1 MTREE
6 AKAFAARWLPAWTG
20 NQPERLA
27 SFYSEDA
34 FYLDPAVPEGIKGR
48 EPLLRYFRTLLGYNP
63 EWVWTNIDVFPME
76 NGFLNKWI
84 ARIPVRDEVIE
95 CVGVC
100 TVELRDGLISRN
112 EVYFDRTRLIAAI
125 KGIDMRI

>member
-6 AKAFAARWLPAWTG
+6 AKAFAAKWLPAWTG

-34 FYLDPAVPEGIKGR
+34 FYLDPALPEGIKGR

-63 EWVWTNIDVFPME
+63 DVFPME

-84 ARIPVRDEVIE
+84 ARIPVRDKVIE
-95 CVGVC
+95 CVGLC
-100 TVELRDGLISRN
+100 TVELNNGLISKN
-112 EVYFDRTRLIAAI
+112 EVYFDRTELIAAI
-125 KGIDMRI
+125 KGIDLRL

>member
-1 MTREE
+1 MTREGS
-6 AKAFAARWLPAWTG
+6 KAFAAKWLPAWTG

-48 EPLLRYFRTLLGYNP
+48 APLLRYFQKLLAFNP
-63 EWVWTNIDVFPME
+63 NWVWTNIDVFPME

-84 ARIPVRDEVIE
+84 ARIPVRDKVIE

-100 TVELRDGLISRN
+100 TVELENGLISRN
-112 EVYFDRTRLIAAI
+112 EVYFDRTELIAAI
-125 KGIDMRI
+125 KGIDLRL